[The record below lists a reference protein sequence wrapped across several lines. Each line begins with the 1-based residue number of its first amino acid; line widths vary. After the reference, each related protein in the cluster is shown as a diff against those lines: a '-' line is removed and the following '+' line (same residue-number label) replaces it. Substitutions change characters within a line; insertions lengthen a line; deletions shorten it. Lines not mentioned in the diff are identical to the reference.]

1 VNWFGHANSGIRLK
15 SRVGRPLSPA
25 FETIFKG
32 AACKG
37 FSINQTKGGRKIM
50 KSRIAG
56 LMGAVL
62 LASTL
67 FAGSV
72 ASGAATASS
81 AQEPSPAPDNTKV
94 NKRDR
99 QSGAMT
105 AGQQKENSSDRNT
118 TRQIRQAVMK
128 DKSLSMY
135 AHNVKILTEN
145 GVVTLRGPVRSDE
158 EKQAIEAKAKQVAG
172 DDKVTNQLEV
182 KQ

>member
-1 VNWFGHANSGIRLK
+1 MESK
-15 SRVGRPLSPA
+15 
-25 FETIFKG
+25 
-32 AACKG
+32 
-37 FSINQTKGGRKIM
+37 
-50 KSRIAG
+50 IAG

-62 LASTL
+62 LAGTL
-67 FAGSV
+67 FAGS
-72 ASGAATASS
+72 AAAAAATASS
-81 AQEPSPAPDNTKV
+81 AQEPDNTKV

-135 AHNVKILTEN
+135 AHNVKILTQN

-182 KQ
+182 KQQN

>member
-1 VNWFGHANSGIRLK
+1 
-15 SRVGRPLSPA
+15 
-25 FETIFKG
+25 
-32 AACKG
+32 
-37 FSINQTKGGRKIM
+37 
-50 KSRIAG
+50 
-56 LMGAVL
+56 
-62 LASTL
+62 
-67 FAGSV
+67 
-72 ASGAATASS
+72 
-81 AQEPSPAPDNTKV
+81 
-94 NKRDR
+94 
-99 QSGAMT
+99 MT

-135 AHNVKILTEN
+135 AHNVKILTQN